1 MRVVKFSS
9 CKKGTSCPPAAP
21 TLFGQRGQ
29 LTALPWPTPLRMC
42 IVSHHLYAVN
52 SHLAML
58 TLNSTKTNSSVMYTF
73 PRAADVVA
81 ISKTNISLSLFL
93 PVAATDIGFVPR
105 VFYNHSKNLYELLE
119 KSNYSTNEIIP
130 TFFALVGTINGEVL
144 VIAIPYR

>member
-1 MRVVKFSS
+1 
-9 CKKGTSCPPAAP
+9 
-21 TLFGQRGQ
+21 
-29 LTALPWPTPLRMC
+29 
-42 IVSHHLYAVN
+42 
-52 SHLAML
+52 ML